1 MPFALYSLESI
12 PSLPKSNT
20 YNKRVILAE
29 YEDNIGQSVFGNFIQ
44 TARVYVNRDM
54 IHNLSATIGQTADD
68 TAKSI
73 AAQHSSL
80 NSLTRVVLDNKI
92 AQDFL
97 LAKQGE
103 VCVMA
108 NSTCCTYINTSGEVK
123 TQVNRILQKTIWLQD
138 VHKEDA
144 YQDLFS
150 WLPSEIGELF
160 RVLL

>member
-1 MPFALYSLESI
+1 M
-12 PSLPKSNT
+12 
-20 YNKRVILAE
+20 ILAV
-29 YEDNIGQSVFGNFIQ
+29 YEDNIGQSSFGNLTP
-44 TARVYVNRDM
+44 TARVYVNGDT
-54 IHNLSATIGQTADD
+54 IHNLSATIGQIAED
-68 TAKSI
+68 AAESI
-73 AAQHSSL
+73 AAQHTSL
-80 NSLTRVVLDNKI
+80 NSLTRVVLGNRI

>member
-1 MPFALYSLESI
+1 M
-12 PSLPKSNT
+12 
-20 YNKRVILAE
+20 ILAE

-54 IHNLSATIGQTADD
+54 IHNLSSTIGQIAED
-68 TAKSI
+68 TAISV
-73 AAQHSSL
+73 AAQHTSF

-108 NSTCCTYINTSGEVK
+108 NNICCTYINTSGEVK
-123 TQVNRILQKTIWLQD
+123 TQVSRILQKATWLQD
-138 VHKEDA
+138 VHKEDTH
-144 YQDLFS
+144 QDLFS
-150 WLPSEIGELF
+150 WLPSEIGRLF
-160 RVLL
+160 

>member
-1 MPFALYSLESI
+1 M
-12 PSLPKSNT
+12 
-20 YNKRVILAE
+20 ILAE

-54 IHNLSATIGQTADD
+54 IHNLSTTIGQIAED
-68 TAKSI
+68 TAISV
-73 AAQHSSL
+73 AAQHTSF

-108 NSTCCTYINTSGEVK
+108 NNTCCTYINTSGEVK
-123 TQVNRILQKTIWLQD
+123 N
-138 VHKEDA
+138 
-144 YQDLFS
+144 
-150 WLPSEIGELF
+150 PSKQNTSKGYLATGCT
-160 RVLL
+160 

>member
-1 MPFALYSLESI
+1 M
-12 PSLPKSNT
+12 
-20 YNKRVILAE
+20 ILAE

-54 IHNLSATIGQTADD
+54 IHNLSSTIGQIAED
-68 TAKSI
+68 TAISV
-73 AAQHSSL
+73 AAQHTSF

-150 WLPSEIGELF
+150 WFSEIGELF